1 MANEGWRIPAE
12 MDPASA
18 EVVLSVAT
26 PRSVALRQGEA
37 AIELTTAQLGELA
50 DRAFYLHELMR
61 AEQSDVAEGWQPTW

>member
-1 MANEGWRIPAE
+1 MANEGWRIPAGV
-12 MDPASA
+12 DPASA